1 MNLKSNGPVDC
12 VAYAPDGRKIATG
25 AADGFGGKITIW
37 DSRSGME
44 AASFIVP
51 GNLVSV
57 QFSGDGRLLL
67 AVSNEGTVLLAD
79 MVSFK
84 ERAREIISDS
94 LVRGGTIT
102 IDGKKMLLVN
112 RSGVAATMWL

>member
-44 AASFIVP
+44 AGVDR
-51 GNLVSV
+51 VH
-57 QFSGDGRLLL
+57 SGQYEWIPLYCSGRNPYQPWPTSQYSHGQP
-67 AVSNEGTVLLAD
+67 ANSQ
-79 MVSFK
+79 
-84 ERAREIISDS
+84 
-94 LVRGGTIT
+94 
-102 IDGKKMLLVN
+102 
-112 RSGVAATMWL
+112 